1 MYPRAVTRG
10 PSVAALS
17 WLSLCALYV
26 ALGVLGL
33 VDGLWVV
40 TPYIFALTVARVVE
54 PRPRLRRALGT
65 VAIVGGTAAVLVGV
79 TLGIGRTPMIAV
91 VPAETVRVATVV
103 GWSLAAAGALTLAC
117 ALAPVRRR
125 LFRPLA
131 LDPASAV
138 HATAAALYATTLV
151 VMVSSFALLYDDP
164 GETILL
170 YLSDPAVS
178 LLTDVPLA
186 LAGVGWLVVR
196 NLPEALNR
204 LGFVPITRRQV
215 AWAGVVA
222 AAFVVAAGI
231 LDHAEAWL
239 LPGIYAREGRF
250 SLKFANVSPWLGAPL
265 VALAAGVG
273 EEAVFRGALQPRFGV
288 VLTALLFA
296 AVHVQYEI
304 PGIAL
309 IFLIGVTLGI
319 LRERTSTTFTAVAH
333 MLYDIAA
340 FLLPDF

>member
-1 MYPRAVTRG
+1 MTGG
-10 PSVAALS
+10 PSVGALS
-17 WLSLCALYV
+17 WLSLCLVYV

-40 TPYIFALTVARVVE
+40 TPYIAALTIARVAE
-54 PRPRLRRALGT
+54 PRPGLRRALGGM
-65 VAIVGGTAAVLVGV
+65 AIAGATA
-79 TLGIGRTPMIAV
+79 
-91 VPAETVRVATVV
+91 ATVV
-103 GWSLAAAGALTLAC
+103 GVAVGIGRRQVFAVVSADTVRLVTVAAFGLAAAGVLTLAC
-117 ALAPVRRR
+117 AVRPLRQR

-151 VMVSSFALLYDDP
+151 VMVASFALLYDDP
-164 GETILL
+164 GETILI

-186 LAGVGWLVVR
+186 LAGVGWLVSR
-196 NLPEALNR
+196 NFSTAVNR

-222 AAFVVAAGI
+222 GGFVVAAGV

-239 LPGIYAREGRF
+239 LPEIYGREGRF

-265 VALAAGVG
+265 VAVAAGVG
-273 EEAVFRGALQPRFGV
+273 EEAVFRGALQPRVGV
-288 VLTALLFA
+288 PLTALLFA

-304 PGIAL
+304 PGIML
-309 IFLIGVTLGI
+309 IFLIGVVLGI
-319 LRERTSTTFTAVAH
+319 LRERTSTPFTAVAH

-340 FLLPDF
+340 FLLPDV

>member
-1 MYPRAVTRG
+1 M
-10 PSVAALS
+10 
-17 WLSLCALYV
+17 WLSLCVLYV
-26 ALGVLGL
+26 ALGVTGL

-40 TPYIFALTVARVVE
+40 TPYIAALTLARLVE
-54 PRPRLRRALGT
+54 PRSRLRRALGAL
-65 VAIVGGTAAVLVGV
+65 VIAGASAAIIVGV
-79 TLGIGRTPMIAV
+79 TLGIGHPLVIAG
-91 VPAETVRVATVV
+91 VPSDTARLATVAV
-103 GWSLAAAGALTLAC
+103 WSLVAAGALTLAC
-117 ALAPVRRR
+117 AITPLRRR
-125 LFRPLA
+125 LFRPLS

-138 HATAAALYATTLV
+138 HATAAALYLTTLV
-151 VMVSSFALLYDDP
+151 AMVGSFVLLYDDP

-170 YLSDPAVS
+170 YLTDPAIS

-196 NLPEALNR
+196 NFPAAVSR
-204 LGFVPITRRQV
+204 LGFVPITRHQV

-222 AAFVVAAGI
+222 AVFVVAAGV
-231 LDHAEAWL
+231 LDQAEAWL
-239 LPGIYAREGRF
+239 LPDIYAREGRF
-250 SLKFANVSPWLGAPL
+250 SLKFANVSPWVGAPL

-288 VLTALLFA
+288 PLTALLFA

-304 PGIAL
+304 PGIVL
-309 IFLIGVTLGI
+309 IFLIGVALGI
-319 LRERTSTTFTAVAH
+319 LRERTSTTFTSVAH

>member
-1 MYPRAVTRG
+1 MTRG
-10 PSVAALS
+10 HLVAALP
-17 WLSLCALYV
+17 WLVLCAVYV
-26 ALGVLGL
+26 ALGVAGL
-33 VDGLWVV
+33 VDSLWVV
-40 TPYIFALTVARVVE
+40 TPYILALTVARVVE
-54 PRPRLRRALGT
+54 SRPRLRRALRA
-65 VAIVGGTAAVLVGV
+65 VVIVGGTAAIFVGV
-79 TLGIGRTPMIAV
+79 TLGIGRTRMIAV
-91 VPAETVRVATVV
+91 VPADTVRAMTLA
-103 GWSLAAAGALTLAC
+103 GWSLVAAGALVLAC
-117 ALAPVRRR
+117 AIVPVRRR
-125 LFRPLA
+125 LFRPFA
-131 LDPASAV
+131 LDPTSAV
-138 HATAAALYATTLV
+138 QTTAAALYTTTLV
-151 VMVSSFALLYDDP
+151 VMMGSFVLLYDDP

-170 YLSDPAVS
+170 YLSDPVVS

-186 LAGVGWLVVR
+186 LAGVGWLVTR
-196 NLPEALNR
+196 NLPEALTR
-204 LGFVPITRRQV
+204 LGFVPVTRRQV

-222 AAFVVAAGI
+222 AVLVVAAGV

-239 LPGIYAREGRF
+239 LPQIYAREGRF
-250 SLKFANVSPWLGAPL
+250 SLRFANVSPWLGAPL

-296 AVHVQYEI
+296 SVHVQYEV

-309 IFLIGVTLGI
+309 IFVIGVTLGI